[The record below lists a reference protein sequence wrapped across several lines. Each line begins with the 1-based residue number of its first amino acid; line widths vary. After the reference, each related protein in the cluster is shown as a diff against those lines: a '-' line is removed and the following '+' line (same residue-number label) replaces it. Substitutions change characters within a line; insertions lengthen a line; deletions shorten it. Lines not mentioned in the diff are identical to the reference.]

1 MTAPVETW
9 CNILHDFPA
18 YARRGPA
25 PRNLETAGTG
35 PTTDVRPQMTLELFR
50 QANQAD
56 KAEIPI
62 PDPILEL
69 YALYRPTP
77 LIRAKAFEEALGTKS
92 RIYVKFEGQNAAG
105 SHKLNS
111 AIAQAYYFK
120 KAGVEQITTGTGAG
134 QWGSAISWACAR
146 AGLRAT
152 VFMVGVSYRQKPLRP
167 VMMRVYG
174 GDIRES
180 PSDTTEVGR
189 AARIKD
195 PERIGSLSI
204 ANGEAIEIARGVP
217 GARFAVGSGENHVLL
232 HQTVIG
238 QEALR
243 QIEEIGDHPDVVTG
257 CVGAGSNFAG
267 ISFPFIRHSRR
278 SGKPIRII
286 AAEPVACPKLT
297 RGMYA
302 YDLSDASSTT
312 PYVRMMTL
320 GRDVVVP
327 GIHAGGLRYHG
338 TSPLL
343 SAMYQDGLFEARAY
357 PQRHVFETA
366 VLFARST
373 GLIVAPESAH
383 ALCAAVDAVRESATP
398 ISVVANIS
406 GHGLLDLS
414 SYDAYLRD
422 EIDDGLP
429 DEAMIA
435 RSLSLLR
442 QRNEQVGEPAT
453 LPVNEQVSERAEAV

>member
-1 MTAPVETW
+1 MSVRVETW

-18 YARRGPA
+18 YAKRDAA
-25 PRNLETAGTG
+25 PRTLEVVAGG
-35 PTTDVRPQMTLELFR
+35 RTTDVRPQLTLELFR
-50 QANQAD
+50 QSNQPD
-56 KAEIPI
+56 LAEIPI

-120 KAGVEQITTGTGAG
+120 KAGVERITTGTGAG
-134 QWGSAISWACAR
+134 QWGAAISWACAR
-146 AGLRAT
+146 AGLAAT

-174 GDIRES
+174 GEVHES
-180 PSDTTEVGR
+180 PSEVTEVGR
-189 AARIKD
+189 AGRIKD

-238 QEALR
+238 QEAVR
-243 QIEEIGDHPDVVTG
+243 QMEEIDDYPDVVTA

-267 ISFPFIRHSRR
+267 ISFPFIRDSRR
-278 SGKPIRII
+278 TGKPVRII
-286 AAEPVACPKLT
+286 AAEPIACPKLT
-297 RGMYA
+297 RGLYA
-302 YDLSDASSTT
+302 YDMSDASSTT

-343 SAMYQDGLFEARAY
+343 SAMFQDGLFEARSF
-357 PQRHVFETA
+357 PQRKVFETA

-373 GLIVAPESAH
+373 GMIVAPESAH
-383 ALCAAVDAVRESATP
+383 AIAAAADAAREATEP
-398 ISVVANIS
+398 ICVLANIS

-414 SYDAYLRD
+414 SYDAYLNAA
-422 EIDDGLP
+422 IDDGTP

-442 QRNEQVGEPAT
+442 QRNEQVDEH
-453 LPVNEQVSERAEAV
+453 AEAI

>member
-1 MTAPVETW
+1 MTVRVETW

-18 YARRGPA
+18 YAKREPA
-25 PRNLETAGTG
+25 PRNVETAGG
-35 PTTDVRPQMTLELFR
+35 GRSADVRPQMTLELFR
-50 QANQAD
+50 QSNQSD
-56 KAEIPI
+56 RGEIPI
-62 PDPILEL
+62 PDPVLEM

-77 LIRAKAFEEALGTKS
+77 LMRAKAFEEALGTNS

-120 KAGVEQITTGTGAG
+120 KAGVERITTGTGAG
-134 QWGSAISWACAR
+134 QWGAAISWACSR
-146 AGLRAT
+146 AGLQAT
-152 VFMVGVSYRQKPLRP
+152 VFMVGISYRQKPLRP

-174 GDIRES
+174 AEIHES
-180 PSDTTEVGR
+180 PSEVTEVGR
-189 AARIKD
+189 AARLDD
-195 PERIGSLSI
+195 PQRLGSLKI
-204 ANGEAIEIARGVP
+204 ANGEAIEIARGSS

-238 QEALR
+238 QEAVR
-243 QIEEIGDHPDVVTG
+243 QMEEIGDYPNVVTG

-267 ISFPFIRHSRR
+267 ISFPFIRDSRR
-278 SGKPIRII
+278 SGKALRII

-343 SAMYQDGLFEARAY
+343 SAMFRDGLYEARAY
-357 PQRHVFETA
+357 RQRHVFETA

-383 ALCAAVDAVRESATP
+383 ALCAAVDAVREAPAP
-398 ISVVANIS
+398 ICVLANIS

-414 SYDAYLRD
+414 SYDAYLRG
-422 EIDDGLP
+422 EMDDGLP
-429 DEAMIA
+429 DEANIA
-435 RSLSLLR
+435 RSLSLLQ
-442 QRNEQVGEPAT
+442 QRNEQVGEP
-453 LPVNEQVSERAEAV
+453 VHEHAEAV

>member
-1 MTAPVETW
+1 MSAQVETW

-18 YARRGPA
+18 YAKRDPV
-25 PRNLETAGTG
+25 PRHLEVATG
-35 PTTDVRPQMTLELFR
+35 GRNTDVRPQMTLELFR
-50 QANQAD
+50 QSNQAD
-56 KAEIPI
+56 CAEIPI

-69 YALYRPTP
+69 YAMYRPTP

-120 KAGVEQITTGTGAG
+120 KAGVERITTGTGAG
-134 QWGSAISWACAR
+134 QWGAAISWACAR
-146 AGLRAT
+146 AGLTAT

-174 GDIRES
+174 GEVHES
-180 PSDTTEVGR
+180 PSEMTEVGR
-189 AARIKD
+189 AGRIKD
-195 PERIGSLSI
+195 PQRIGSLSI
-204 ANGEAIEIARGVP
+204 ANGEAIEIARGMP

-238 QEALR
+238 QEAVL
-243 QIEEIGDHPDVVTG
+243 QMEEIGDYPNVVTA

-267 ISFPFIRHSRR
+267 ISFPFIRNSRR
-278 SGKPIRII
+278 HGKAIRII
-286 AAEPVACPKLT
+286 AAEPIACPKLT
-297 RGMYA
+297 RGLYA
-302 YDLSDASSTT
+302 YDMSDASSTT

-327 GIHAGGLRYHG
+327 SIHAGGLRYHG

-343 SAMYQDGLFEARAY
+343 SAMYRDGLFEARSF
-357 PQRHVFETA
+357 PQRKVFETA

-373 GLIVAPESAH
+373 GMIVAPESAH
-383 ALCAAVDAVRESATP
+383 ALAAAVDAVQEASAP
-398 ISVVANIS
+398 ISVLANVS

-414 SYDAYLRD
+414 SYDAYMKG
-422 EIDDGLP
+422 EIDDGEP

-435 RSLSLLR
+435 NSLSLLR
-442 QRNEQVGEPAT
+442 QRNEYV
-453 LPVNEQVSERAEAV
+453 EAV

>member
-1 MTAPVETW
+1 MTVRVETW

-18 YARRGPA
+18 YAKREPVPKHMEVAGGG
-25 PRNLETAGTG
+25 RN
-35 PTTDVRPQMTLELFR
+35 TDVRPQLTLELFR
-50 QANQAD
+50 QSNQAD
-56 KAEIPI
+56 LAEIPI
-62 PDPILEL
+62 PDPILEM
-69 YALYRPTP
+69 YAMYRPTP

-120 KAGVEQITTGTGAG
+120 KAGVERIVTGTGAG
-134 QWGSAISWACAR
+134 QWGAAISFACGR
-146 AGLRAT
+146 AGLAAT

-174 GDIRES
+174 GEVHES
-180 PSDTTEVGR
+180 PSDVTEVGR
-189 AARIKD
+189 AGRIKD
-195 PERIGSLSI
+195 PQRIGSLSI
-204 ANGEAIEIARGVP
+204 ANGEAIEIARSAP
-217 GARFAVGSGENHVLL
+217 NARFAVGSGENHVLL

-238 QEALR
+238 QEAVL
-243 QIEEIGDHPDVVTG
+243 QMEEIGDYPNVVTA

-267 ISFPFIRHSRR
+267 ISFPFIRNNRR
-278 SGKPIRII
+278 HGKAVRII
-286 AAEPVACPKLT
+286 AAEPIACPKLT
-297 RGMYA
+297 RGLYA
-302 YDLSDASSTT
+302 YDMSDASSTT
-312 PYVRMMTL
+312 PQVRMMTL

-343 SAMYQDGLFEARAY
+343 SAMYQDGLFEARSF
-357 PQRHVFETA
+357 PQRKVFETA

-373 GLIVAPESAH
+373 GMIVAPESAH
-383 ALCAAVDAVRESATP
+383 ALAAAVQAVQESPAP
-398 ISVVANIS
+398 ISVLANVS

-414 SYDAYLRD
+414 SYDAYLKD
-422 EIDDGLP
+422 EIDDGAP

-435 RSLSLLR
+435 SSLSLLR
-442 QRNEQVGEPAT
+442 QRNEYVE
-453 LPVNEQVSERAEAV
+453 EAV

>member
-9 CNILHDFPA
+9 CNILNDFPA
-18 YARRGPA
+18 YAKRGPA
-25 PRNLETAGTG
+25 PRNMEIAGG
-35 PTTDVRPQMTLELFR
+35 SRSADVRPQMTLELFR
-50 QANQAD
+50 QSNQSDCAD
-56 KAEIPI
+56 IPI
-62 PDPILEL
+62 PDPVLEL

-77 LIRAKAFEEALGTKS
+77 LIRAKAFEEALGTTS

-120 KAGVEQITTGTGAG
+120 KAGVERIATGTGAG
-134 QWGSAISWACAR
+134 QWGAAISWACAR
-146 AGLRAT
+146 AGLAAT
-152 VFMVGVSYRQKPLRP
+152 VFMVGVSYRQKPLRS

-174 GDIRES
+174 GEVHES
-180 PSDTTEVGR
+180 PSDVTEVGR

-195 PERIGSLSI
+195 PERVGSLSI
-204 ANGEAIEIARGVP
+204 ANGEAIEVARGIP

-232 HQTVIG
+232 HQTVVG
-238 QEALR
+238 QEAVR
-243 QIEEIGDHPDVVTG
+243 QMEEIGDYPDVVTA

-267 ISFPFIRHSRR
+267 ISFPFMRDSRR
-278 SGKPIRII
+278 TGKALRII

-297 RGMYA
+297 RGLYA

-343 SAMYQDGLFEARAY
+343 SAMYQDGLFEARAF

-366 VLFARST
+366 VLFARTT
-373 GLIVAPESAH
+373 GMIVAPESAH
-383 ALCAAVDAVRESATP
+383 ALCAAVTAVREATSP
-398 ISVVANIS
+398 ICVLANVS

-429 DEAMIA
+429 DETMIA

-442 QRNEQVGEPAT
+442 QRNEYV
-453 LPVNEQVSERAEAV
+453 EAV

>member
-1 MTAPVETW
+1 MTAHVETW
-9 CNILHDFPA
+9 CNILHDFPE
-18 YARRGPA
+18 YAKRDPA
-25 PRNLETAGTG
+25 PRHLEVAAGG
-35 PTTDVRPQMTLELFR
+35 RNTDVRPQLTLELFR
-50 QANQAD
+50 QSNQTD
-56 KAEIPI
+56 LAEIPI
-62 PDPILEL
+62 PDSVLEL
-69 YALYRPTP
+69 YAMYRPTP

-120 KAGVEQITTGTGAG
+120 KAGVERIVTGTGAG
-134 QWGSAISWACAR
+134 QWGAAISFACAR
-146 AGLRAT
+146 AGLAAT

-174 GDIRES
+174 GEVHES
-180 PSDTTEVGR
+180 PSEVTEVGR
-189 AARIKD
+189 AGRIKD
-195 PERIGSLSI
+195 PQRIGSLSI
-204 ANGEAIEIARGVP
+204 ANGEAIEIARSVP

-238 QEALR
+238 QEAVK
-243 QIEEIGDHPDVVTG
+243 QMEEIGDYPNVVTA

-267 ISFPFIRHSRR
+267 ISFPFIRNSRR
-278 SGKPIRII
+278 HGKAIRII

-297 RGMYA
+297 RGLYA
-302 YDLSDASSTT
+302 YDMSDASSTT

-343 SAMYQDGLFEARAY
+343 SAMYRDGLFEGRSF
-357 PQRHVFETA
+357 PQRKVFENA
-366 VLFARST
+366 VLFARTT
-373 GLIVAPESAH
+373 GMIIAPESAH
-383 ALCAAVDAVRESATP
+383 ALAAAVEAVQESPAP
-398 ISVVANIS
+398 ISVLANVS

-414 SYDAYLRD
+414 SYDAYLKS
-422 EIDDGLP
+422 EIDDGVP
-429 DEAMIA
+429 DEANIA
-435 RSLSLLR
+435 HSLSLLR
-442 QRNEQVGEPAT
+442 QRNEQVG
-453 LPVNEQVSERAEAV
+453 AV

>member
-1 MTAPVETW
+1 MTVRVETW

-18 YARRGPA
+18 YAKREPVPKHMESVGSGRS
-25 PRNLETAGTG
+25 
-35 PTTDVRPQMTLELFR
+35 TDVRPQLTLELFR
-50 QANQAD
+50 QSNQAD
-56 KAEIPI
+56 LAEIPI
-62 PDPILEL
+62 PDPVLEM
-69 YALYRPTP
+69 YEMYRPTP

-120 KAGVEQITTGTGAG
+120 KAGVERIVTGTGAG
-134 QWGSAISWACAR
+134 QWGAAISFACGR
-146 AGLRAT
+146 AGLAAT

-174 GDIRES
+174 GEVHES
-180 PSDTTEVGR
+180 PSEVTEVGR
-189 AARIKD
+189 AGRIKD
-195 PERIGSLSI
+195 PQRIGSLSI

-217 GARFAVGSGENHVLL
+217 NARFAVGSGENHVLL

-238 QEALR
+238 QEAVL
-243 QIEEIGDHPDVVTG
+243 QMEEIGDYPNVVTA

-267 ISFPFIRHSRR
+267 ISFPFIRNSRR
-278 SGKPIRII
+278 HGKAVRII
-286 AAEPVACPKLT
+286 AAEPIACPKLT
-297 RGMYA
+297 RGLYA
-302 YDLSDASSTT
+302 YDMSDASSTT
-312 PYVRMMTL
+312 PQVRMMTL

-343 SAMYQDGLFEARAY
+343 SAMYQDGLYEARSF
-357 PQRHVFETA
+357 PQRKVFETA

-373 GLIVAPESAH
+373 GMIVAPESAH
-383 ALCAAVDAVRESATP
+383 ALAAAVEAVQESPAP
-398 ISVVANIS
+398 ISVLANVS

-414 SYDAYLRD
+414 SYDAYLND
-422 EIDDGLP
+422 DIDDGAP

-435 RSLSLLR
+435 NSLSLLR
-442 QRNEQVGEPAT
+442 QRNEYVE
-453 LPVNEQVSERAEAV
+453 EAV

>member
-1 MTAPVETW
+1 MTVRVETW
-9 CNILHDFPA
+9 CNILNDFPA
-18 YARRGPA
+18 YASRGRA
-25 PRNLETAGTG
+25 PRNLETAGDG
-35 PTTDVRPQMTLELFR
+35 PNLDVRPQMTLELFR
-50 QANQAD
+50 QSNLTEP
-56 KAEIPI
+56 AEIPI
-62 PDPILEL
+62 PDPVLEL

-77 LIRAKAFEEALGTKS
+77 LIRAKAFEEALGTSS

-134 QWGSAISWACAR
+134 QWGAAISWACAR
-146 AGLRAT
+146 AGLAAT

-174 GDIRES
+174 GEVHES
-180 PSDTTEVGR
+180 PSEVTEVGR
-189 AARIKD
+189 AGRIKD
-195 PERIGSLSI
+195 PQRIGSLSI
-204 ANGEAIEIARGVP
+204 ANGEAIEIARGARN
-217 GARFAVGSGENHVLL
+217 ARFAVGSGENHVLL

-238 QEALR
+238 QEAVR
-243 QIEEIGDHPDVVTG
+243 QMEEIGDYPNVVTA

-267 ISFPFIRHSRR
+267 ISFPFIRNSRR
-278 SGKPIRII
+278 HGKAIRII

-297 RGMYA
+297 RGLYA
-302 YDLSDASSTT
+302 YDMSDASSTT

-343 SAMYQDGLFEARAY
+343 SAMYCDGLFEARSF
-357 PQRHVFETA
+357 PQRKVFETA

-373 GLIVAPESAH
+373 GMIVAPESAH
-383 ALCAAVDAVRESATP
+383 ALAAAVDAVREAPAP
-398 ISVVANIS
+398 ICVLANVS

-414 SYDAYLRD
+414 SYDAYLKA
-422 EIDDGLP
+422 EIDDGVP

-442 QRNEQVGEPAT
+442 QRNEQLE
-453 LPVNEQVSERAEAV
+453 EAI

>member
-1 MTAPVETW
+1 MTVRVESW

-18 YARRGPA
+18 YAKRGPA
-25 PRNLETAGTG
+25 PRNMETAGNG
-35 PTTDVRPQMTLELFR
+35 RNVDVRPQMTLELFR
-50 QANQAD
+50 QSNQAD
-56 KAEIPI
+56 QADIPI
-62 PDPILEL
+62 PDPVLEL
-69 YALYRPTP
+69 YSLYRPTP
-77 LIRAKAFEEALGTKS
+77 LIRAKAFEEALGTSS

-120 KAGVEQITTGTGAG
+120 KAGVERITTGTGAG
-134 QWGSAISWACAR
+134 QWGAAISWACAR
-146 AGLRAT
+146 AGLTAT
-152 VFMVGVSYRQKPLRP
+152 VFMAGVSYRQKPLRP

-174 GDIRES
+174 AEIHES
-180 PSDTTEVGR
+180 PSDVTEVGR
-189 AARIKD
+189 AAQIKD
-195 PERIGSLSI
+195 PQRIGSLSI
-204 ANGEAIEIARGVP
+204 ANGEAIEIARSSP

-238 QEALR
+238 QEAI
-243 QIEEIGDHPDVVTG
+243 QQMNEISDYPQVVTA

-267 ISFPFIRHSRR
+267 MSFPFIRDSRR
-278 SGKPIRII
+278 SGRAVRII

-297 RGMYA
+297 RGLYA

-320 GRDVVVP
+320 GRDAVVP

-343 SAMYQDGLFEARAY
+343 SAMYQDGLYEARAY
-357 PQRHVFETA
+357 RQRYVFETA
-366 VLFARST
+366 VLFARTT

-383 ALCAAVDAVRESATP
+383 ALCAAVDAVKEAQSP
-398 ISVVANIS
+398 ICVLANIS

-414 SYDAYLRD
+414 SYDAFLEG

-429 DEAMIA
+429 DEEMVA

-442 QRNEQVGEPAT
+442 QRNELVSE
-453 LPVNEQVSERAEAV
+453 PVNVNEHVEAV

>member
-1 MTAPVETW
+1 MTARVETW
-9 CNILHDFPA
+9 CNILSDFPA
-18 YARRGPA
+18 YASRGRA
-25 PRNLETAGTG
+25 PRTLELAGRDRN
-35 PTTDVRPQMTLELFR
+35 PDVRPQLTLELFR
-50 QANQAD
+50 QSNQTD
-56 KAEIPI
+56 VGEVPI
-62 PDPILEL
+62 PDPVLEL
-69 YALYRPTP
+69 YDLYRPTP
-77 LIRAKAFEEALGTKS
+77 LIRATAFEQALGTAS
-92 RIYVKFEGQNAAG
+92 RIYVKFEGQNAVG

-120 KAGVEQITTGTGAG
+120 KAGVERITTGTGAG
-134 QWGSAISWACAR
+134 QWGGAISWACAR
-146 AGLRAT
+146 AGVAAT

-167 VMMRVYG
+167 AMMRVYG
-174 GDIRES
+174 ADIQES
-180 PSDTTEVGR
+180 PSEVTEVGR
-189 AARIKD
+189 AAMKTD
-195 PERIGSLSI
+195 PQRVGSLSI
-204 ANGEAIEIARGVP
+204 ANGEAIEIARSTP

-238 QEALR
+238 QEAIR
-243 QIEEIGDHPDVVTG
+243 QMEEAGDYPNVITA

-267 ISFPFIRHSRR
+267 ISFPFLRHSRR
-278 SGKPIRII
+278 YGKLLRII

-297 RGMYA
+297 RGLYA
-302 YDLSDASSTT
+302 YDMSDASSTT

-343 SAMYQDGLFEARAY
+343 SAMYMDGLFEARSFR
-357 PQRHVFETA
+357 QRQVFETA
-366 VLFARST
+366 VLFART
-373 GLIVAPESAH
+373 QGLIVAPESAH
-383 ALCAAVDAVRESATP
+383 ALAAAVTAIREASAP
-398 ISVVANIS
+398 ICVLVNIS

-429 DEAMIA
+429 DESMVA

-442 QRNEQVGEPAT
+442 QRNEYV
-453 LPVNEQVSERAEAV
+453 EAV

>member
-1 MTAPVETW
+1 MSVAVETW

-18 YARRGPA
+18 YAKREPA
-25 PRNLETAGTG
+25 PRNMEVAAGG
-35 PTTDVRPQMTLELFR
+35 RNMDVRPQLTLELFR
-50 QANQAD
+50 QANQSD
-56 KAEIPI
+56 LAEVPI
-62 PDPILEL
+62 PDDVLEL

-77 LIRAKAFEEALGTKS
+77 LIRAKAFEQALGTNS

-120 KAGVEQITTGTGAG
+120 KAGVERITTGTGAG
-134 QWGSAISWACAR
+134 QWGAAISWACAR
-146 AGLRAT
+146 AGLAAT

-174 GDIRES
+174 GEVHES
-180 PSDTTEVGR
+180 PSDVTEVGR
-189 AARIKD
+189 AGRIKD
-195 PERIGSLSI
+195 PQRIGSLSI
-204 ANGEAIEIARGVP
+204 ANGEAIEIARGVE

-238 QEALR
+238 QEAVK
-243 QIEEIGDHPDVVTG
+243 QMEEIGDYPNVVTA

-267 ISFPFIRHSRR
+267 ISFPFIRNSRR
-278 SGKPIRII
+278 HGKAVRII
-286 AAEPVACPKLT
+286 AAEPIACPKLT
-297 RGMYA
+297 RGLYA
-302 YDLSDASSTT
+302 YDMSDASSTT

-343 SAMYQDGLFEARAY
+343 SAMYRDGLFEARSF
-357 PQRHVFETA
+357 PQRKVFETA

-373 GLIVAPESAH
+373 GMIVAPESAH
-383 ALCAAVDAVRESATP
+383 ALAAAVDAVREASSP
-398 ISVVANIS
+398 ISVLANIS

-414 SYDAYLRD
+414 SYDAYLKS
-422 EIDDGLP
+422 EIDDGVP

-442 QRNEQVGEPAT
+442 QRNELV
-453 LPVNEQVSERAEAV
+453 EAV

>member
-1 MTAPVETW
+1 MTQLVDTW

-18 YARRGPA
+18 YAKRGQA
-25 PRNLETAGTG
+25 PRNLENSGGG

-50 QANQAD
+50 QANSTERAD
-56 KAEIPI
+56 IPI
-62 PDPILEL
+62 PDPVLEM

-92 RIYVKFEGQNAAG
+92 RIYVKYEGQNAAG

-120 KAGVEQITTGTGAG
+120 RAGVDQITTGTGAG
-134 QWGSAISWACAR
+134 QWGAAISWACAR
-146 AGLRAT
+146 AGLKAT
-152 VFMVGVSYRQKPLRP
+152 VFMVSISYRQKPLRS

-174 GDIRES
+174 SDIRES

-189 AARIKD
+189 ATRAKD
-195 PERIGSLSI
+195 PHSLGSLNI
-204 ANGEAIEIARGVP
+204 ANAEAIETARNAP
-217 GARFAVGSGENHVLL
+217 NARFAVGSGENHVLL

-238 QEALR
+238 QEAIKQLE
-243 QIEEIGDHPDVVTG
+243 QIGDFPDVVTG

-267 ISFPFIRHSRR
+267 ISFPFLRHSRR
-278 SGKPIRII
+278 SGKAIRII
-286 AAEPVACPKLT
+286 AAEPVACAKLT

-312 PYVRMMTL
+312 PYVKMMTL
-320 GRDVVVP
+320 GRDIVVP

-343 SAMYQDGLFEARAY
+343 SAMYQDGLYEARAY
-357 PQRHVFETA
+357 RQRHVFDVA
-366 VLFARST
+366 VMFAQAT

-383 ALCAAVDAVRESATP
+383 ALCAAVDAVREAASP
-398 ISVVANIS
+398 ICVVANIS

-414 SYDAYLRD
+414 SYDAYLRS
-422 EIDDGLP
+422 EMDDGLP
-429 DEAMIA
+429 DEAMIE
-435 RSLSLLR
+435 RSLALLQ
-442 QRNEQVGEPAT
+442 QRNEQMQEPA
-453 LPVNEQVSERAEAV
+453 VAEQAEAV

>member
-1 MTAPVETW
+1 MTVHVETW
-9 CNILHDFPA
+9 CNILHDFPD
-18 YARRGPA
+18 YAKRDPA
-25 PRNLETAGTG
+25 PRRQEITAGG
-35 PTTDVRPQMTLELFR
+35 RTTDVRPQLTLELYR
-50 QANQAD
+50 QANAAD

-62 PDPILEL
+62 PDPVLEL
-69 YALYRPTP
+69 YSMYRPTP
-77 LIRAKAFEEALGTKS
+77 LIRAKAFEQALGTKS

-111 AIAQAYYFK
+111 AIAQAYFFK
-120 KAGVEQITTGTGAG
+120 KAGVERIVTGTGAG
-134 QWGSAISWACAR
+134 QWGAAISFACAR
-146 AGLRAT
+146 MGLGAT

-174 GDIRES
+174 GEVHES
-180 PSDTTEVGR
+180 PSEVTEVGR
-189 AARIKD
+189 AGRIKD
-195 PERIGSLSI
+195 PQRIGSLSI
-204 ANGEAIEIARGVP
+204 ANGEAIEIARGVA

-238 QEALR
+238 QEAVR
-243 QIEEIGDHPDVVTG
+243 QMEEIGDYPNVVTA

-267 ISFPFIRHSRR
+267 ISFPFIRNSRKAGR
-278 SGKPIRII
+278 NVRII

-297 RGMYA
+297 RGLYA
-302 YDLSDASSTT
+302 YDMSDASSTT

-343 SAMYQDGLFEARAY
+343 SAMYQDGLFEARSFA
-357 PQRHVFETA
+357 QRKVFETA

-373 GLIVAPESAH
+373 GMIVAPESAH
-383 ALCAAVDAVRESATP
+383 ALAAAAQAVQESDTP
-398 ISVVANIS
+398 ICVLANVS

-414 SYDAYLRD
+414 SYDAYLKS

-429 DEAMIA
+429 DEANIA
-435 RSLSLLR
+435 HSLSLLR
-442 QRNEQVGEPAT
+442 QRNEE
-453 LPVNEQVSERAEAV
+453 LEEAI

>member
-1 MTAPVETW
+1 MTPLVNTW

-18 YARRGPA
+18 YAKRGAA
-25 PRNLETAGTG
+25 PRNVQRAGGG

-50 QANQAD
+50 QANQSD
-56 KAEIPI
+56 CAEIPI
-62 PDPILEL
+62 PDPVLEL

-77 LIRAKAFEEALGTKS
+77 LIRAKAFEEALGTTS

-120 KAGVEQITTGTGAG
+120 KAGVERITTGTGAG
-134 QWGSAISWACAR
+134 QWGAAISWACAR
-146 AGLRAT
+146 AGLQAT

-174 GDIRES
+174 AEIHES
-180 PSDTTEVGR
+180 PSEVTEVGR
-189 AARIKD
+189 AARIAD
-195 PERIGSLSI
+195 PQRLGSLSI
-204 ANGEAIEIARGVP
+204 ANGEAIEVARSAR

-238 QEALR
+238 QEAVR
-243 QIEEIGDHPDVVTG
+243 QMADLGDRPDVVTG

-267 ISFPFIRHSRR
+267 ISFPFIRQSLR

-338 TSPLL
+338 TSPVL

-357 PQRHVFETA
+357 RQRHVFETA

-383 ALCAAVDAVRESATP
+383 ALCAAVEAVRQSPTP
-398 ISVVANIS
+398 ICVLANIS

-414 SYDAYLRD
+414 SYDAYLRG
-422 EIDDGLP
+422 EMDDGLP

-442 QRNEQVGEPAT
+442 QRNEPVED
-453 LPVNEQVSERAEAV
+453 PVNEHAEAI

>member
-1 MTAPVETW
+1 MTIRVETW

-18 YARRGPA
+18 YAKRDPA
-25 PRNLETAGTG
+25 PRRLEIAAGG
-35 PTTDVRPQMTLELFR
+35 RNTDVRPQMTLELFR
-50 QANQAD
+50 QSNMAD
-56 KAEIPI
+56 VAEIPI
-62 PDPILEL
+62 PDPVLEL
-69 YALYRPTP
+69 YSMYRPTP

-120 KAGVEQITTGTGAG
+120 KAGVERIVTGTGAG
-134 QWGSAISWACAR
+134 QWGAAISFACAR
-146 AGLRAT
+146 AGLGAT

-174 GDIRES
+174 GEVHES
-180 PSDTTEVGR
+180 PSEVTEVGR
-189 AARIKD
+189 AGRIKD

-204 ANGEAIEIARGVP
+204 ANGEAIEIARSVA

-238 QEALR
+238 QEAVR
-243 QIEEIGDHPDVVTG
+243 QMEEIGDYPNVVTA

-267 ISFPFIRHSRR
+267 ISFPFIRNSRK
-278 SGKPIRII
+278 SGRNVRII
-286 AAEPVACPKLT
+286 AAEPVACAKLT
-297 RGMYA
+297 RGLYA
-302 YDLSDASSTT
+302 YDMSDASSTT

-320 GRDVVVP
+320 GRDMVVP

-343 SAMYQDGLFEARAY
+343 SAMYRDGLFEGRSF
-357 PQRHVFETA
+357 PQRKVFETA

-373 GLIVAPESAH
+373 GMIVAPESAH
-383 ALCAAVDAVRESATP
+383 ALAAAADAARESAAP
-398 ISVVANIS
+398 ICVLANVS

-414 SYDAYLRD
+414 SYDAYLD
-422 EIDDGLP
+422 GNIDDGLP
-429 DEAMIA
+429 DEAVIE
-435 RSLSLLR
+435 RSLALLR
-442 QRNEQVGEPAT
+442 QRNEEH
-453 LPVNEQVSERAEAV
+453 LEEAI

>member
-1 MTAPVETW
+1 MTSRVETW

-18 YARRGPA
+18 YARRDPA
-25 PRNLETAGTG
+25 PRRLEIAAGG
-35 PTTDVRPQMTLELFR
+35 RTTDVRPQLTLELFR
-50 QANQAD
+50 QANSAD
-56 KAEIPI
+56 RAEVPI
-62 PDPILEL
+62 PDDVLEL
-69 YALYRPTP
+69 YSMYRPTP
-77 LIRAKAFEEALGTKS
+77 LIRAKAFEQALGTKS

-120 KAGVEQITTGTGAG
+120 KAGVERIVTGTGAG
-134 QWGSAISWACAR
+134 QWGAAISWACGR
-146 AGLRAT
+146 AGLGAT

-174 GDIRES
+174 GEVHES
-180 PSDTTEVGR
+180 PSEVTEVGR
-189 AARIKD
+189 AGRIKD
-195 PERIGSLSI
+195 PQRIGSLSI
-204 ANGEAIEIARGVP
+204 ANGEAIEIARSVA

-232 HQTVIG
+232 HQTIIG
-238 QEALR
+238 QEAVN
-243 QIEEIGDHPDVVTG
+243 QMEEIGDYPNVVTA

-267 ISFPFIRHSRR
+267 ISFPFIRNSRK
-278 SGKPIRII
+278 SGRNVRII

-297 RGMYA
+297 RGLYA
-302 YDLSDASSTT
+302 YDMSDASSTT

-320 GRDVVVP
+320 GRDVSVP

-343 SAMYQDGLFEARAY
+343 SAMYQDGLFEARSF
-357 PQRHVFETA
+357 PQRKVFETA

-373 GLIVAPESAH
+373 GMIVAPESAH
-383 ALCAAVDAVRESATP
+383 ALAAAADAAREATTP
-398 ISVVANIS
+398 ISVLANVS

-414 SYDAYLRD
+414 SYDAYLNS

-429 DEAMIA
+429 DEANIA
-435 RSLSLLR
+435 RSLTLLR
-442 QRNEQVGEPAT
+442 QRNEQLE
-453 LPVNEQVSERAEAV
+453 EAI

>member
-1 MTAPVETW
+1 MTVRVETW

-18 YARRGPA
+18 YAKREPVPKHMEG
-25 PRNLETAGTG
+25 AGG
-35 PTTDVRPQMTLELFR
+35 GRSTDVRPQLTLELFR
-50 QANQAD
+50 QSNQAD
-56 KAEIPI
+56 LAEIPI
-62 PDPILEL
+62 PDPILEM
-69 YALYRPTP
+69 YAMYRPTP

-120 KAGVEQITTGTGAG
+120 KAGVERIVTGTGAG
-134 QWGSAISWACAR
+134 QWGAAISFACGR
-146 AGLRAT
+146 AGLAAT

-174 GDIRES
+174 GEVHES
-180 PSDTTEVGR
+180 PSDVTEVGR
-189 AARIKD
+189 AGRIKD
-195 PERIGSLSI
+195 PQRIGSLSI

-217 GARFAVGSGENHVLL
+217 NARFAVGSGENHVLL

-238 QEALR
+238 QEAVR
-243 QIEEIGDHPDVVTG
+243 QMEEIGDYPNVVTA

-267 ISFPFIRHSRR
+267 ISFPFIRNNRR
-278 SGKPIRII
+278 HGKAVRII

-302 YDLSDASSTT
+302 YDMSDASSTT
-312 PYVRMMTL
+312 PQVRMMTL

-343 SAMYQDGLFEARAY
+343 SAMYQDGLFEARSFA
-357 PQRHVFETA
+357 QRKVFETA

-373 GLIVAPESAH
+373 GMIVAPESAH
-383 ALCAAVDAVRESATP
+383 ALAAAADAVRESPAP
-398 ISVVANIS
+398 ICVLANVS

-414 SYDAYLRD
+414 SYDAYLKG

-429 DEAMIA
+429 DEAMLA
-435 RSLSLLR
+435 NSLSLLR
-442 QRNEQVGEPAT
+442 QRNEYVE
-453 LPVNEQVSERAEAV
+453 EAV

>member
-1 MTAPVETW
+1 MTAPVNTW

-18 YARRGPA
+18 YAKRGQA
-25 PRNLETAGTG
+25 PRNLGGSGGG
-35 PTTDVRPQMTLELFR
+35 PTGDVRPQMTLELFR
-50 QANQAD
+50 QANQTDSAD
-56 KAEIPI
+56 IPI
-62 PDPILEL
+62 PDPVLEL
-69 YALYRPTP
+69 YSLYRPTP
-77 LIRAKAFEEALGTKS
+77 LIRAKAFEEALGTTS

-134 QWGSAISWACAR
+134 QWGAAISWACAR
-146 AGLRAT
+146 AGLDAT
-152 VFMVGVSYRQKPLRP
+152 VFMVGISYRQKPLRS

-174 GDIRES
+174 AEIHES
-180 PSDTTEVGR
+180 PSEVTAVGR
-189 AARIKD
+189 AARIAD
-195 PERIGSLSI
+195 PHSLGSLNI
-204 ANGEAIEIARGVP
+204 ANGEAIEIARNSP

-238 QEALR
+238 QEAIR
-243 QIEEIGDHPDVVTG
+243 QLEEIGDYPHVVTG

-267 ISFPFIRHSRR
+267 ISFPFIRQSRR
-278 SGKPIRII
+278 SGKHIRII
-286 AAEPVACPKLT
+286 AAEPVACAKLT
-297 RGMYA
+297 RGIYA

-357 PQRHVFETA
+357 RQRQVFEIA
-366 VLFARST
+366 VLFARAT
-373 GLIVAPESAH
+373 GMIVAPESAH
-383 ALCAAVDAVRESATP
+383 ALCAVVDAIREAPAP
-398 ISVVANIS
+398 ICVLANIS

-414 SYDAYLRD
+414 SYDAYLRG
-422 EIDDGLP
+422 EMDDGLP
-429 DEAMIA
+429 DEAMVA

-442 QRNEQVGEPAT
+442 QRNEQVSEPASE
-453 LPVNEQVSERAEAV
+453 PVEAF

>member
-1 MTAPVETW
+1 MTVLADTW
-9 CNILHDFPA
+9 CNILNDFPA
-18 YARRGPA
+18 YAKRGPA
-25 PRNLETAGTG
+25 PRNLETAGG
-35 PTTDVRPQMTLELFR
+35 GRNVDVRPQMTLELFR
-50 QANQAD
+50 QSNQAD
-56 KAEIPI
+56 CAEIPI
-62 PDPILEL
+62 PDPVLEL
-69 YALYRPTP
+69 YSLYRPTP
-77 LIRAKAFEEALGTKS
+77 LIRAKAFEEALGTTS
-92 RIYVKFEGQNAAG
+92 RIYVKLEGQNAAG

-120 KAGVEQITTGTGAG
+120 KAGVERITTGTGAG
-134 QWGSAISWACAR
+134 QWGAAISWACGR
-146 AGLRAT
+146 AGLDAT

-174 GDIRES
+174 AEIHES
-180 PSDTTEVGR
+180 PSEVTEVGR
-189 AARIKD
+189 AARIAD
-195 PERIGSLSI
+195 PQCLGSLSI
-204 ANGEAIEIARGVP
+204 ANGEAIEIARSIP

-238 QEALR
+238 QEALL
-243 QIEEIGDHPDVVTG
+243 QMKEIGDFPDVVTA

-267 ISFPFIRHSRR
+267 ISFPFLRRSLR
-278 SGKPIRII
+278 SGKAVRII
-286 AAEPVACPKLT
+286 AAEPVACAKLT
-297 RGMYA
+297 RGIYA

-357 PQRHVFETA
+357 RQRQVFETA
-366 VLFARST
+366 VLFARTT

-383 ALCAAVDAVRESATP
+383 ALCAAVDAVREASGP
-398 ISVVANIS
+398 ISVLANIS

-414 SYDAYLRD
+414 SYDAYLKG
-422 EIDDGLP
+422 EMDDGLP
-429 DEAMIA
+429 DETMIA

-442 QRNEQVGEPAT
+442 QRNEY
-453 LPVNEQVSERAEAV
+453 AEAV

>member
-1 MTAPVETW
+1 MTAQVETW
-9 CNILHDFPA
+9 CNILADFPA
-18 YARRGPA
+18 YAKRDPA
-25 PRNLETAGTG
+25 PRHLELAGG
-35 PTTDVRPQMTLELFR
+35 GRNADVRPQMTLELFR
-50 QANQAD
+50 QSNLAD
-56 KAEIPI
+56 VAEIPI
-62 PDPILEL
+62 PDPVLEL
-69 YALYRPTP
+69 YAMYRPTP

-92 RIYVKFEGQNAAG
+92 RIYIKFEGQNAAG

-120 KAGVEQITTGTGAG
+120 KAGVERITTGTGAG
-134 QWGSAISWACAR
+134 QWGAAISWACAR
-146 AGLRAT
+146 AGLGAT

-174 GDIRES
+174 GEVHES
-180 PSDTTEVGR
+180 PSEVTDVGR
-189 AARIKD
+189 AGRIKD
-195 PERIGSLSI
+195 PQRMGSLSI
-204 ANGEAIEIARGVP
+204 ANGEAIEIARSVA

-238 QEALR
+238 QEAVR
-243 QIEEIGDHPDVVTG
+243 QMEEIGDYPNVVTA

-267 ISFPFIRHSRR
+267 ISFPFIRNSRR
-278 SGKPIRII
+278 AGKNVRII
-286 AAEPVACPKLT
+286 AAEPIACPKLT
-297 RGMYA
+297 RGLYA
-302 YDLSDASSTT
+302 YDMSDASSTT

-343 SAMYQDGLFEARAY
+343 SAMYRDGLFEARAF
-357 PQRHVFETA
+357 PQRKVFETA

-373 GLIVAPESAH
+373 GMIVAPESAH
-383 ALCAAVDAVRESATP
+383 ALAAAADAARESPAP
-398 ISVVANIS
+398 ICVLANVS

-422 EIDDGLP
+422 EIDDGAP
-429 DEAMIA
+429 DEDMIE

-442 QRNEQVGEPAT
+442 QRNEYV
-453 LPVNEQVSERAEAV
+453 EAV

>member
-1 MTAPVETW
+1 MTAQVETW
-9 CNILHDFPA
+9 CNILNDFPA
-18 YARRGPA
+18 YASRGRAPRTLEIVGRGPN
-25 PRNLETAGTG
+25 P
-35 PTTDVRPQMTLELFR
+35 DVRPQLTLELFR
-50 QANQAD
+50 QSNQTD
-56 KAEIPI
+56 VGEVPI

-77 LIRAKAFEEALGTKS
+77 LIRAKAFEQALGTAS

-111 AIAQAYYFK
+111 AIAQAYYFQ
-120 KAGVEQITTGTGAG
+120 KAGVERITTGTGAG
-134 QWGSAISWACAR
+134 QWGAAISWACAR
-146 AGLRAT
+146 AGLAAT
-152 VFMVGVSYRQKPLRP
+152 VFMVGVSYRQKPLRG

-174 GDIRES
+174 GEVHES
-180 PSDTTEVGR
+180 PSDVTEVGR
-189 AARIKD
+189 AARKAD
-195 PERIGSLSI
+195 PQRIGSLSI
-204 ANGEAIEIARGVP
+204 ANGEAIEIARSAP

-238 QEALR
+238 QEAVR
-243 QIEEIGDHPDVVTG
+243 QMEEVGDYPNVITA

-267 ISFPFIRHSRR
+267 ISFPFLRHSRR
-278 SGKPIRII
+278 SGKTVRII

-297 RGMYA
+297 RGLYA

-320 GRDVVVP
+320 GRDVSVP

-343 SAMYQDGLFEARAY
+343 SAMYQDGLFEGRAY

-366 VLFARST
+366 VLFARTT

-383 ALCAAVDAVRESATP
+383 ALCAAVDAVREASAP
-398 ISVVANIS
+398 ICVLANIS

-422 EIDDGLP
+422 EIDDGVP

-442 QRNEQVGEPAT
+442 QRNEYV
-453 LPVNEQVSERAEAV
+453 VEAV

>member
-1 MTAPVETW
+1 MSAQVETW

-18 YARRGPA
+18 YAKRDPV
-25 PRNLETAGTG
+25 PRHMEAATG
-35 PTTDVRPQMTLELFR
+35 GRNTDVRPQMTLELFR
-50 QANQAD
+50 QSNQAD
-56 KAEIPI
+56 CAEIPI

-77 LIRAKAFEEALGTKS
+77 LIRAKAFEQALGTKS

-120 KAGVEQITTGTGAG
+120 KAGVERITTGTGAG
-134 QWGSAISWACAR
+134 QWGAAISWACAR
-146 AGLRAT
+146 AGLAAT

-174 GDIRES
+174 GEVHES
-180 PSDTTEVGR
+180 PSEMTEVGR
-189 AARIKD
+189 AGRIKD
-195 PERIGSLSI
+195 PQCIGSLSI
-204 ANGEAIEIARGVP
+204 ANGEAIEIARGIP

-238 QEALR
+238 QEAVL
-243 QIEEIGDHPDVVTG
+243 QMEEIGDYPNVVTA

-267 ISFPFIRHSRR
+267 ISFPFIRNSRR
-278 SGKPIRII
+278 HGKAIRII
-286 AAEPVACPKLT
+286 AAEPIACPKLT
-297 RGMYA
+297 RGLYA
-302 YDLSDASSTT
+302 YDMSDASSTT

-327 GIHAGGLRYHG
+327 SIHAGGLRYHG

-343 SAMYQDGLFEARAY
+343 SAMYRDGLFEARSF
-357 PQRHVFETA
+357 PQRKVFETA

-373 GLIVAPESAH
+373 GMIVAPESAH
-383 ALCAAVDAVRESATP
+383 ALAAAVDAVREAPAP
-398 ISVVANIS
+398 ICVLANVS

-414 SYDAYLRD
+414 SYDAYLKG
-422 EIDDGLP
+422 EIDDGEP

-435 RSLSLLR
+435 NSLSLLR
-442 QRNEQVGEPAT
+442 QRNEYV
-453 LPVNEQVSERAEAV
+453 EAV

>member
-1 MTAPVETW
+1 MISPVETW

-18 YARRGPA
+18 YARRDPA
-25 PRNLETAGTG
+25 PRMLEIAGG
-35 PTTDVRPQMTLELFR
+35 GRNTDVRPQLTLELFR
-50 QANQAD
+50 QSNTTD
-56 KAEIPI
+56 VAEIPI
-62 PDPILEL
+62 PDPVLEL
-69 YALYRPTP
+69 YAMYRPTP
-77 LIRAKAFEEALGTKS
+77 LIRAKAFEQALGTKS

-120 KAGVEQITTGTGAG
+120 KAGVERIVTGTGAG
-134 QWGSAISWACAR
+134 QWGAAISFACAR
-146 AGLRAT
+146 AGLGAT

-174 GDIRES
+174 GEVHES
-180 PSDTTEVGR
+180 PSEVTEVGR

-195 PERIGSLSI
+195 PERVGSLSI
-204 ANGEAIEIARGVP
+204 ANGEAIEIARSVA

-232 HQTVIG
+232 HQTIIG
-238 QEALR
+238 QEAVR
-243 QIEEIGDHPDVVTG
+243 QMEEIGDYPQVVTG

-267 ISFPFIRHSRR
+267 ISFPFIRNSRK
-278 SGKPIRII
+278 SGRDVRII

-297 RGMYA
+297 RGLYA
-302 YDLSDASSTT
+302 YDMSDASSTT

-343 SAMYQDGLFEARAY
+343 SAMYRDGLFEARSF
-357 PQRHVFETA
+357 PQRKVFETA

-373 GLIVAPESAH
+373 GMIVAPESAH
-383 ALCAAVDAVRESATP
+383 ALAAAVEAVQESETP
-398 ISVVANIS
+398 ICVLANVS

-414 SYDAYLRD
+414 SYDAYLKS
-422 EIDDGLP
+422 EIDDGIP
-429 DEAMIA
+429 DETMIA
-435 RSLSLLR
+435 RSLTLLR
-442 QRNEQVGEPAT
+442 ERNEQV
-453 LPVNEQVSERAEAV
+453 QVEVI

>member
-1 MTAPVETW
+1 MSAPLVTTW
-9 CNILHDFPA
+9 CNILNDFPG
-18 YARRGPA
+18 YAKRGQA
-25 PRNLETAGTG
+25 PRNLETAGGG
-35 PTTDVRPQMTLELFR
+35 PTTDVRPQMVLELFR
-50 QANQAD
+50 QANHTD
-56 KAEIPI
+56 RAEIPI

-69 YALYRPTP
+69 YSLYRPTP
-77 LIRAKAFEEALGTKS
+77 LIRAQAFEEALGTSS

-120 KAGVEQITTGTGAG
+120 KAGVERITTGTGAG
-134 QWGSAISWACAR
+134 QWGAAISWAGAR
-146 AGLRAT
+146 AGLDIT
-152 VFMVGVSYRQKPLRP
+152 VFMVGISYRQKPLRS

-174 GDIRES
+174 AEIHES
-180 PSDTTEVGR
+180 PSEITEVGR
-189 AARIKD
+189 AARIED
-195 PERIGSLSI
+195 PQRLGSLKI
-204 ANGEAIEIARGVP
+204 ANGEAIEIARRSD

-238 QEALR
+238 QEAVR
-243 QIEEIGDHPDVVTG
+243 QMDEIGDQPDVVTA

-267 ISFPFIRHSRR
+267 ISFPFLRYGRR
-278 SGKPIRII
+278 RGRKIRII

-312 PYVRMMTL
+312 PYTRMMTL

-357 PQRHVFETA
+357 RQRHVFETA
-366 VLFARST
+366 VLFARSM

-383 ALCAAVDAVRESATP
+383 ALCAAVDAVRESPAP
-398 ISVVANIS
+398 ICVLANIS

-414 SYDAYLRD
+414 SYDAYLRG
-422 EIDDGLP
+422 EMDDGLP

-442 QRNEQVGEPAT
+442 QRNEPVTHPAPA
-453 LPVNEQVSERAEAV
+453 PVEAV

>member
-1 MTAPVETW
+1 MSIRVETW

-18 YARRGPA
+18 YARRDPA
-25 PRNLETAGTG
+25 PRHLEIAAGG
-35 PTTDVRPQMTLELFR
+35 RNTDVRPQLTLELFR
-50 QANQAD
+50 QSNSADQA
-56 KAEIPI
+56 EVPI
-62 PDPILEL
+62 PDPVLEL
-69 YALYRPTP
+69 YSMYRPTP
-77 LIRAKAFEEALGTKS
+77 LIRARAFEQALGTRS

-120 KAGVEQITTGTGAG
+120 KAGVERIVTGTGAG
-134 QWGSAISWACAR
+134 QWGAAISFACSR
-146 AGLRAT
+146 AGLAAT

-174 GDIRES
+174 GEVHES
-180 PSDTTEVGR
+180 PSEVTEVGR
-189 AARIKD
+189 AGRIKD

-204 ANGEAIEIARGVP
+204 ANGEAIEIARSVA

-238 QEALR
+238 QEAVR
-243 QIEEIGDHPDVVTG
+243 QMEEIGDYPNVVTA

-267 ISFPFIRHSRR
+267 ISFPFIRNSRK
-278 SGKPIRII
+278 SGRDVRII

-297 RGMYA
+297 RGLYA
-302 YDLSDASSTT
+302 YDMSDASSTT

-343 SAMYQDGLFEARAY
+343 SAMYRDGLFEARSFA
-357 PQRHVFETA
+357 QRNVFETA

-373 GLIVAPESAH
+373 GMIVAPESAH
-383 ALCAAVDAVRESATP
+383 ALAAAVQAVQESPAP
-398 ISVVANIS
+398 ICVLANVS

-414 SYDAYLRD
+414 SYDAYLKA
-422 EIDDGLP
+422 EIDDGIP

-442 QRNEQVGEPAT
+442 QRNEHLE
-453 LPVNEQVSERAEAV
+453 EAI